1 MRKTRL
7 AKLVSL
13 ALCLTMAL
21 GCFSFSA
28 QAQADKVVIG
38 LVGDP
43 GNIGPFQG
51 MGLGRIGILFTTY
64 EFLVTKT
71 NGAMEGVL
79 MKDYKAVDDLTY
91 QVEIYD
97 YITDQAGNHLT
108 AHDVA
113 WCYQT
118 AKASGNLP
126 KLGSVQ
132 SVTAISDYV
141 AEFKFVSLAA
151 GDLNALLMECPIVTR
166 AAYEASPDQMATDP
180 VSTSAYSLVE
190 YASGSKL
197 VYEDKGTYWQKD
209 ENLVRLT
216 SKHNIQHIEF
226 DIIVD
231 GAQLTNALKT
241 RSVDVSVFVSDTDI
255 DDFKS
260 MAGFAVSQVP
270 ENTTELLVFN
280 CNEGSVFDGKPEL
293 RKAIAYAIDSN
304 MLRDGAFAG
313 NGIAVKT
320 YGNTKYADYVEK
332 WNDEEYFEY
341 NPDKAAELFAQTE
354 IPKAPLKLMYIT
366 GDSATKMATI
376 IQALLIPYGINVE
389 IHGYD
394 SQLANEYKYQPDQW
408 DILLDEGASS
418 SYLVNVFKLAWDNTG
433 YIHGGAINFVK
444 DAQLQTLLE
453 AALNEETHNDETMDA
468 FHQYLKE
475 QCYGIGLVQKMS
487 NVAHTDTIQALA
499 TCFRGQVIPGACEY

>member
-1 MRKTRL
+1 MRKTRF

-13 ALCLTMAL
+13 FLCLTMAL
-21 GCFSFSA
+21 SLSCFSA
-28 QAQADKVVIG
+28 GAEAEKVVIG
-38 LVGDP
+38 LTGDP

-79 MKDYKAVDDLTY
+79 MKDYTQIDELTY

-97 YITDQAGNHLT
+97 YVYDQAGNHLT
-108 AHDVA
+108 AADVA
-113 WCYQT
+113 WCYET

-126 KLGSVQ
+126 KLGSIE
-132 SVTAISDYV
+132 SVTVVSDYV
-141 AEFKFVSLAA
+141 AEFKFASLAA

-209 ENLVRLT
+209 DSLVRET
-216 SKHNIQHIEF
+216 SKHNIKKIEF

-241 RSVDVSVFVSDTDI
+241 RAVDVSVFVSDTDI
-255 DDFKS
+255 DDFKA
-260 MAGFAVSQVP
+260 MDGFAVSQVP
-270 ENTTELLVFN
+270 ENTTELLLFN
-280 CNEGSVFDGKPEL
+280 CDEGSVFADNLAL
-293 RKAIAYAIDSN
+293 RQAVVYAIDSE
-304 MLRDGAFAG
+304 MLRDGAFGG
-313 NGIAVKT
+313 NGAVVKT

-332 WNDEEYFEY
+332 WNDEEYYEY
-341 NPDKAAELFAQTE
+341 NPEKAAALFAESGVTS
-354 IPKAPLKLMYIT
+354 ANLKLMYMT
-366 GDSATKMATI
+366 GDATTKMATI
-376 IQALLIPYGINVE
+376 IQALLMPYGVNLE
-389 IHGYD
+389 LQGYD
-394 SQLANEYKYQPDQW
+394 QQLFNEYKYQPDQW
-408 DILLDEGASS
+408 DIMLDEGASS
-418 SYLVNVFKLAWDNTG
+418 SYLVNVFKLGWDNTG
-433 YIHGGAINFVK
+433 YVHGGAENFVK
-444 DAQLQTLLE
+444 DEKLQTLLE

-475 QCYGIGLVQKMS
+475 QCYGIGLVQKLS
-487 NVAHTDTIQALA
+487 NVAHTDTIKTLA
-499 TCFRGQVIPGACEY
+499 TCFRGQVIPGACGY